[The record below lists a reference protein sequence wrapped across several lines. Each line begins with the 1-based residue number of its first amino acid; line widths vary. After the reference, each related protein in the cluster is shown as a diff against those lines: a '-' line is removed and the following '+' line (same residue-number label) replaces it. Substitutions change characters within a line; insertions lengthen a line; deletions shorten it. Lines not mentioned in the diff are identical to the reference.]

1 MPKFLEN
8 NLVNGVRAAGIRQ
21 TRHRQ
26 IPPTTEVVEV
36 GPSGIAFITDM
47 QSIGRH
53 LIDAVDDT
61 YDWFTHPEREP
72 LQPNNTRRRLIDLL
86 TSNTQP
92 NKTKRSLIDLLTPDR
107 WIPPSRKVQSSLLY
121 TDVSPW
127 KEHEATTPTGD
138 DTPLL
143 MQITA
148 TENSFGLDD
157 FRLVARYVRRYWSPY
172 AVAGVST
179 GIALMS
185 FSFYRLLFARTLK
198 VLADSALIPG
208 MALLIKGTVTQLVI
222 AMPLSVGM
230 ILLGERLGARLSS
243 RIASDMRYDLFTHL
257 QKLPPTFHKE
267 ARVGDLLS
275 RFSGD
280 MEKIELALGKEF
292 AAGIGDVIM
301 LLVSFSVMVKLSLPL
316 ALISLIP
323 IALMRYPLMRTAS
336 YFSKV
341 GYAMQQQKGL
351 MTNAAQEGLRALP
364 LAESFGISKN
374 LRGYFG
380 DELRKLEDKNAK
392 ALFGRALFMH
402 TGTSSYLLLQ
412 LTTLGTGI
420 LFVLGGALSVG
431 SLLAT
436 MTVTENFFF
445 SYSQLTRLRM
455 TQWIDAAIGLRRL
468 DKLFQQQCTIPDTP
482 GALTLLSFQHALR
495 FEHVTFSY
503 TSQANDHD
511 RVNNHDATPQQQLT
525 DLNLTIEA
533 GQFVAFVGPSGA
545 GKSTIFNLLMR
556 FYDVS
561 DGRITLDGHDVRD
574 ITLASLRAQMGV
586 VLQDTFLF
594 NTTIFDNIRIVKPEA
609 TEAEVFAAAQ
619 SAELH
624 DFVLGLPDGYQTIV
638 GEGGGR
644 LSGGQRQRVAIARAL
659 LVNPAILLLDEAT
672 SSLDADTAAALNA
685 TLQRVAAHRTVIMIT
700 HHLPSV
706 VNADQIFVLKQG
718 QIVEQGDHEMLLAQ
732 GGLYSQLWLTQ
743 GHGSAKPLVL
753 NGVHPEPDTF
763 GQG

>member
-1 MPKFLEN
+1 MRKFLEN
-8 NLVNGVRAAGIRQ
+8 SIIHRVMAGGARQIDHRQ
-21 TRHRQ
+21 TP
-26 IPPTTEVVEV
+26 ITAESLELN
-36 GPSGIAFITDM
+36 SGATALINDV
-47 QSIGRH
+47 QSMGRH
-53 LIDAVDDT
+53 LINSVDDT
-61 YDWFTHPEREP
+61 YEWLTHQERWP
-72 LQPNNTRRRLIDLL
+72 LQPSNGKHKLIDSLA
-86 TSNTQP
+86 SNKQP
-92 NKTKRSLIDLLTPDR
+92 NSTKRRWIDLLTPDR

-148 TENSFGLDD
+148 TENRFGLND

-208 MALLIKGTVTQLVI
+208 AALLIKGTVTQLVI

-230 ILLGERLGARLSS
+230 VLLGERLGARLSS

-301 LLVSFSVMVKLSLPL
+301 LIVSFGVMVKLSLPL

-323 IALMRYPLMRTAS
+323 IALMRYPLMKTAS
-336 YFSKV
+336 YFSDV

-431 SLLAT
+431 SLLAA

-468 DKLFQQQCTIPDTP
+468 DKLFQQQRTIPDTP
-482 GALTLLSFQHALR
+482 GAITLPSFQHALR

-503 TSQANDHD
+503 TSQANGHD
-511 RVNNHDATPQQQLT
+511 MVNGHGATPQQQLT
-525 DLNLTIEA
+525 DINLTIEA

-574 ITLASLRAQMGV
+574 ITLDSLRAQMGV

-594 NTTIFDNIRIVKPEA
+594 NTTVFDNIRIVKPEA
-609 TEAEVFAAAQ
+609 TEAEIFAAAQ
-619 SAELH
+619 AAELH
-624 DFVLGLPDGYQTIV
+624 DFILSLPDGYQTIV

-718 QIVEQGDHEMLLAQ
+718 QIVEQGDHETLLAR
-732 GGLYSQLWLTQ
+732 GSLYSQLWLTQ

-753 NGVHPEPDTF
+753 NGAHPEPDMF

>member
-8 NLVNGVRAAGIRQ
+8 NLVNGVTAAGIRQ
-21 TRHRQ
+21 TRHHQ
-26 IPPTTEVVEV
+26 IPPTTEVVEIGLGGV
-36 GPSGIAFITDM
+36 AFINDV
-47 QSIGRH
+47 QSMGRH
-53 LIDAVDDT
+53 LINSVDDT
-61 YDWFTHPEREP
+61 YEWLTHQERWP
-72 LQPNNTRRRLIDLL
+72 LQPSNGKHKLIDSLA
-86 TSNTQP
+86 SNKQP
-92 NKTKRSLIDLLTPDR
+92 NSTKRRWIDLLTPDR

-148 TENSFGLDD
+148 TENRFGLND

-208 MALLIKGTVTQLVI
+208 AALLIKGTVTQLVI

-230 ILLGERLGARLSS
+230 VLLGERLGARLSS

-301 LLVSFSVMVKLSLPL
+301 LIVSFGVMVKLSLPL

-323 IALMRYPLMRTAS
+323 IALMRYPLMKTAS
-336 YFSKV
+336 YFSEV

-468 DKLFQQQCTIPDTP
+468 DKLFQQQRTIPDTP
-482 GALTLLSFQHALR
+482 GAVTLPSFQHALR

-503 TSQANDHD
+503 TSQANGHD
-511 RVNNHDATPQQQLT
+511 MVNGHGATPQQQLT
-525 DLNLTIEA
+525 DINLTIEV

-574 ITLASLRAQMGV
+574 ITLDSLRAQMGV

-594 NTTIFDNIRIVKPEA
+594 NTTVFDNIRIVKPEA
-609 TEAEVFAAAQ
+609 TEAEIFAAAQ
-619 SAELH
+619 AAELH
-624 DFVLGLPDGYQTIV
+624 DFILSLPDGYQTIV

-718 QIVEQGDHEMLLAQ
+718 QIVEQGDHETLLAR
-732 GGLYSQLWLTQ
+732 GSLYSQLWLTQ

-753 NGVHPEPDTF
+753 NGAHPEPDMF